1 MQNSATVINLFAI
14 LMLICLVLLTY
25 LVGYLN
31 GKYKASESIRG
42 RIAEIRS
49 SMFADEFERDEFY
62 AELTAEDVEGR
73 VNRAGHNA

>member
-1 MQNSATVINLFAI
+1 MQNSATVINLFVI

-31 GKYKASESIRG
+31 GKYKASEDMRG

-49 SMFADEFERDEFY
+49 LTFADDSERNEFY
-62 AELTAEDVEGR
+62 SRLTTETAEGR
-73 VNRAGHNA
+73 VNRAEYKA